1 MPPDGCLSRN
11 PRTGESAPSGS
22 NSSILL
28 FGSSTKT
35 TVTPCSGKASGAE
48 TSAPSASLYL
58 AAAAARSGT
67 TIATWLSRP
76 IIAKS
81 SQGLQPH
88 QLDLDQWALA
98 KALVEPAAQHAAG
111 KIAHRIV
118 VMALR
123 RRQALH
129 RVGQRVAQRGN
140 RLGVRLGQPDEADLW
155 RRREPAPAVDD
166 QGRNDA
172 A

>member
-1 MPPDGCLSRN
+1 MPPAGFLSRK
-11 PRTGESAPSGS
+11 PRTGESGPSGS

-48 TSAPSASLYL
+48 TSAPSASRYR

-88 QLDLDQWALA
+88 QLDLDQRPLA

-123 RRQALH
+123 RRQALP
-129 RVGQRVAQRGN
+129 RVRPRGAPTGKWF
-140 RLGVRLGQPDEADLW
+140 GVRPGAPD
-155 RRREPAPAVDD
+155 
-166 QGRNDA
+166 
-172 A
+172 